1 MNKPIK
7 CLISAGPTR
16 EWIDAVRFISNPSS
30 GKMGFELAEAARK
43 RGFEVTLVSGPVSI
57 PSPEG
62 IIFKTVETA
71 LEMRGVLVDLFPQ
84 SDLMIMSAA
93 VSDHRPEF
101 LGGKKIKKNKFPES
115 LNLIPNPDIL
125 HELGSMKSPSQKLI
139 GFAAESNDHMANGQ
153 KKLEAKNL
161 DWIIVNDISNPKIGF
176 ESEMNQ
182 VTLLSRNNEHF
193 SFPLSSKKE
202 IASAILNQVW
212 K

>member
-1 MNKPIK
+1 
-7 CLISAGPTR
+7 
-16 EWIDAVRFISNPSS
+16 
-30 GKMGFELAEAARK
+30 
-43 RGFEVTLVSGPVSI
+43 VTLVSGPVSI

-62 IIFKTVETA
+62 IIYKMVETA
-71 LEMRGVLVDLFPQ
+71 LEMREVLVDLFPQ
-84 SDLMIMSAA
+84 SDLTIMSAA

-101 LGGKKIKKNKFPES
+101 LEGKKIKKNKFPES

-125 HELGSMKSPSQKLI
+125 HELGSMKLPNQKLI
-139 GFAAESNDHMANGQ
+139 GFAAESDDHIANGQ

-161 DWIIVNDISNPKIGF
+161 DWIVVNDISNPKIGF

>member
-1 MNKPIK
+1 MTKPIK

-16 EWIDAVRFISNPSS
+16 EWIDSVRFVSNPSS
-30 GKMGFELAEAARK
+30 GKMGFELAIAAREM
-43 RGFEVTLVSGPVSI
+43 GFEVTLVSGPVSI
-57 PSPEG
+57 PCPDG
-62 IIFKTVETA
+62 IIYKAVETA
-71 LEMRGVLVDLFPQ
+71 LQMREVLVDLFPE
-84 SDLMIMSAA
+84 SDLTIMSAA
-93 VSDHRPEF
+93 VSDHRPEY
-101 LGGKKIKKNKFPES
+101 LGDKKIKKNKFPEN

-125 HELGSMKSPSQKLI
+125 HELGNMKSPNQKLI
-139 GFAAESNDHMANGQ
+139 GFAAESTDHLANGQ

-161 DWIIVNDISNPKIGF
+161 DWIVVNDISKPEIGF

-182 VTLLSRNNEHF
+182 VTLLSRNNENF

>member
-30 GKMGFELAEAARK
+30 GKMGFELADAARK

-62 IIFKTVETA
+62 IIYKMVETA
-71 LEMRGVLVDLFPQ
+71 LEMREVLVDLFPQ
-84 SDLMIMSAA
+84 SDLTIMSAA

-101 LGGKKIKKNKFPES
+101 LEGKKIKKNKFPES

-139 GFAAESNDHMANGQ
+139 GFAAESDDHIANGQ

-161 DWIIVNDISNPKIGF
+161 DWIVVNDISNPKIGF

>member
-30 GKMGFELAEAARK
+30 GKMGFELADAARK

-57 PSPEG
+57 PCPEG
-62 IIFKTVETA
+62 IFYKTVETA
-71 LEMRGVLVDLFPQ
+71 LEMREVLVDLFPQ
-84 SDLMIMSAA
+84 SDLTIMSAA

-101 LGGKKIKKNKFPES
+101 FRGKKIKKNKFPES

-125 HELGSMKSPSQKLI
+125 HELGSMKSPNQKLI
-139 GFAAESNDHMANGQ
+139 GFAAESNDHMASGQ

-161 DWIIVNDISNPKIGF
+161 DWIVVNDISNPKIGF

>member
-43 RGFEVTLVSGPVSI
+43 KGFEVTLVSGPVVI
-57 PSPEG
+57 PCPEG
-62 IIFKTVETA
+62 IIYKAVETA
-71 LEMRGVLVDLFPQ
+71 PEMREALIDLFPQ
-84 SDLMIMSAA
+84 SDLTIMSAA

-101 LGGKKIKKNKFPES
+101 LGDNKVKKIKFPES

-125 HELGSMKSPSQKLI
+125 YELGNMKKPNQKLI
-139 GFAAESNDHMANGQ
+139 GFAAESNDHFANGQ

-161 DWIIVNDISNPKIGF
+161 DWVVVNDISNPKIGF

>member
-43 RGFEVTLVSGPVSI
+43 KGFEVTLVSGPVALSC
-57 PSPEG
+57 PEG
-62 IIFKTVETA
+62 IIYRPVETA
-71 LEMRGVLVDLFPQ
+71 IQMREILVDLFPE
-84 SDLMIMSAA
+84 SDLTIMSAA
-93 VSDHRPEF
+93 VSDHRPEY
-101 LGGKKIKKNKFPES
+101 LGDKKIKKNKFPEN

-125 HELGSMKSPSQKLI
+125 HELGNMKSPNQKLI
-139 GFAAESNDHMANGQ
+139 GFAAESTDHLANGQ

-161 DWIIVNDISNPKIGF
+161 DWIVVNDISKPEIGF

-182 VTLLSRNNEHF
+182 VTLLSRNNENF
-193 SFPLSSKKE
+193 SFPLSSRRK
-202 IASAILNQVW
+202 
-212 K
+212 

>member
-30 GKMGFELAEAARK
+30 GKMGFELADAARK

-57 PSPEG
+57 PCPEG
-62 IIFKTVETA
+62 IFYKTVETA
-71 LEMRGVLVDLFPQ
+71 LEMREVLVDLFPQ
-84 SDLMIMSAA
+84 SDLTIMSAA

-101 LGGKKIKKNKFPES
+101 LDGKKIKKNKFPES

-125 HELGSMKSPSQKLI
+125 HELGSMKLPNQKLI
-139 GFAAESNDHMANGQ
+139 GFAAESDDHIANGQ

-161 DWIIVNDISNPKIGF
+161 DWIVVNDISNPKIGF

>member
-62 IIFKTVETA
+62 IIYKMVETA
-71 LEMRGVLVDLFPQ
+71 LEMREVLVDLFPQ
-84 SDLMIMSAA
+84 SDLTIMSAA

-101 LGGKKIKKNKFPES
+101 LEGKKIKKNKFPES

-161 DWIIVNDISNPKIGF
+161 DWIVVNDISNPKIGF

>member
-43 RGFEVTLVSGPVSI
+43 RGFEVTLVSGPVAI
-57 PSPEG
+57 PCPEG
-62 IIFKTVETA
+62 IIYKTVETA
-71 LEMRGVLVDLFPQ
+71 LEMREVLIDLFPK
-84 SDLMIMSAA
+84 SDLTIMSAA
-93 VSDHRPEF
+93 VSDHRPEL
-101 LGGKKIKKNKFPES
+101 LGSKKIKKNKFPEN

-125 HELGSMKSPSQKLI
+125 QELGRMKIPNQKLI

-161 DWIIVNDISNPKIGF
+161 DWIVVNDISNPKIGF

-182 VTLLSRNNEHF
+182 VTLLSRKNEHF

-202 IASAILNQVW
+202 IASAILKQVW

>member
-30 GKMGFELAEAARK
+30 GKMGFELADAARK

-62 IIFKTVETA
+62 IIYKMVETA
-71 LEMRGVLVDLFPQ
+71 LEMREVLVDLFPQ
-84 SDLMIMSAA
+84 SDLTIMSAA

-101 LGGKKIKKNKFPES
+101 LEGKKIKKNKFPES

-139 GFAAESNDHMANGQ
+139 GFAAESNDHIANGQ

-161 DWIIVNDISNPKIGF
+161 DWIVVNDISNPKIGF

>member
-1 MNKPIK
+1 MTKPIK

-16 EWIDAVRFISNPSS
+16 EWIDSVRFVSNPSS
-30 GKMGFELAEAARK
+30 GKMGFELAIAARK
-43 RGFEVTLVSGPVSI
+43 MGFEVTLVSGPVAL
-57 PSPEG
+57 PRPEG
-62 IIFKTVETA
+62 IIYRPVETA
-71 LEMRGVLVDLFPQ
+71 IQMREVLVDLFPE
-84 SDLMIMSAA
+84 SDLTIMSAA
-93 VSDHRPEF
+93 VSDHRPEY
-101 LGGKKIKKNKFPES
+101 LGDKKIKKNKFPEN

-125 HELGSMKSPSQKLI
+125 HELGNMKSPNQKLI
-139 GFAAESNDHMANGQ
+139 GFAAESTDHLANGQ

-161 DWIIVNDISNPKIGF
+161 DWIVVNDISKPEIGF

-182 VTLLSRNNEHF
+182 VTLLSRNNENF

>member
-62 IIFKTVETA
+62 IIYKMVETA
-71 LEMRGVLVDLFPQ
+71 LEMREVLVDLFPQ
-84 SDLMIMSAA
+84 SDLTIMSAA
-93 VSDHRPEF
+93 VLDHRPEF

-161 DWIIVNDISNPKIGF
+161 DWIVVNDISNPKIGF